1 MTKVRRITCR
11 KCGGLRYALAVLAV
25 GVSGPLAAQGIGT
38 DTARN
43 LAASCTSC
51 HGTNGVSAGT
61 VASLAGQPKDDLV
74 AKMQEFKTGKRS
86 GTIMPQL
93 AKGYTDE
100 QINLVAGWFAAQ
112 RSAK

>member
-1 MTKVRRITCR
+1 VPHV
-11 KCGGLRYALAVLAV
+11 LLAFVV
-25 GVSGPLAAQGIGT
+25 GVPGPLAAQGTGM

-43 LAASCTSC
+43 LAASCTGC
-51 HGTNGVSAGT
+51 HGTGGISAGT

-74 AKMQEFKTGKRS
+74 AKMQDFKTGKRS

-100 QINLVAGWFAAQ
+100 QIDLVAGWFAAQ
-112 RSAK
+112 RPAK

>member
-1 MTKVRRITCR
+1 MTNVLRVVRPKSVFARH
-11 KCGGLRYALAVLAV
+11 ALVTLAV
-25 GVSGPLAAQGIGT
+25 GLSGPLAAQSTGV
-38 DTARN
+38 DAARN

-51 HGTNGVSAGT
+51 HGTGGVSAGT
-61 VASLAGQPKDDLV
+61 VTSLAGQSKDELV

-100 QINLVAGWFAAQ
+100 QIDLIAGWFAAQ